1 MSEAELKQL
10 GRYRILAEL
19 GRGAM
24 GVVYQAVDPLLNRT
38 VAIKTI
44 ILMDDPGARAE
55 YEARFFQEAKAAG
68 GLNHPNLI
76 TIHDVG
82 REGDIA
88 YMAMELLEGTELREL
103 MIRGR
108 LPLPFGLE
116 VVAQVADG
124 LAYAHGRGVVHRDIK
139 PGNIMI
145 MRDRRAKIMDF
156 GIARV
161 RASDIKTQT
170 GAILGSPK
178 YMSPEQVASQPAD
191 YRSDIFSLGVVLH
204 EVAAGGP
211 PFSAAT
217 VTQLMQQ
224 IATAV
229 PRPPSATNPEVPA
242 MLDLIVAKALEK
254 QPGARYQSAAE
265 LARDLRVCLA
275 DLARRKGARPAA
287 DEAAVAIDAQ
297 PAPATG
303 LDVEL
308 DKTRVEAA
316 KESAS
321 ATSAITATLSG
332 QGAHLSL
339 SRRFDS
345 TEAFLRLA
353 GPAAAGA
360 TGGQQALAARSMR
373 WPVIVRSVFSRVW
386 VDSFWV
392 IFAEAVIL
400 AILFACLIAYAN

>member
-88 YMAMELLEGTELREL
+88 YMAMELLEGTELREM

-373 WPVIVRSVFSRVW
+373 WRVIVRSVFSRMW
-386 VDSFWV
+386 VESFWV

>member
-10 GRYRILAEL
+10 GRYRLVAEL

-24 GVVYQAVDPLLNRT
+24 GLVYKAEDPLLNRT

-44 ILMDDPGARAE
+44 ILMDDPAARAE

-68 GLNHPNLI
+68 GLNHSNLI

-103 MIRGR
+103 MARGR
-108 LPLPFGLE
+108 LPLPYGLD

-124 LAYAHGRGVVHRDIK
+124 LAYAHEHGVVHRDIK

-145 MRDRRAKIMDF
+145 VRDRIAKIMDF

-161 RASDIKTQT
+161 RASDVKTQT
-170 GAILGSPK
+170 GAILGSPR
-178 YMSPEQVASQPAD
+178 YMSPEQVTGRPAD
-191 YRSDIFSLGVVLH
+191 RRSDIFSLGVVLY
-204 EVAAGGP
+204 EIAAGGP
-211 PFSAAT
+211 PFSAPT

-229 PRPPSATNPEVPA
+229 PRPPSATNPAVPA

-265 LARDLRVCLA
+265 LANDLRACLA
-275 DLARRKGARPAA
+275 GLAGHKGARPAA

-297 PAPATG
+297 PAPAAG

-308 DKTRVEAA
+308 DKTRGEAV
-316 KESAS
+316 KEGES

-332 QGAHLSL
+332 QGPYLSL

-345 TEAFLRLA
+345 TDAFLRLA
-353 GPAAAGA
+353 GPGAAGA
-360 TGGQQALAARSMR
+360 TGGPQAQAARSMR
-373 WPVIVRSVFSRVW
+373 WRAIGRSVFSRAW
-386 VDSFWV
+386 VDSVWV
-392 IFAEAVIL
+392 ILTESVIMAV
-400 AILFACLIAYAN
+400 LFACLIAYAN

>member
-88 YMAMELLEGTELREL
+88 YMAMELLEGTELREM

-400 AILFACLIAYAN
+400 AILFACLIVYAN

>member
-1 MSEAELKQL
+1 
-10 GRYRILAEL
+10 
-19 GRGAM
+19 
-24 GVVYQAVDPLLNRT
+24 
-38 VAIKTI
+38 
-44 ILMDDPGARAE
+44 
-55 YEARFFQEAKAAG
+55 
-68 GLNHPNLI
+68 
-76 TIHDVG
+76 
-82 REGDIA
+82 
-88 YMAMELLEGTELREL
+88 
-103 MIRGR
+103 
-108 LPLPFGLE
+108 
-116 VVAQVADG
+116 
-124 LAYAHGRGVVHRDIK
+124 
-139 PGNIMI
+139 
-145 MRDRRAKIMDF
+145 
-156 GIARV
+156 
-161 RASDIKTQT
+161 
-170 GAILGSPK
+170 
-178 YMSPEQVASQPAD
+178 MSPEQVASQPAD

-373 WPVIVRSVFSRVW
+373 WRVIVRSVFSRVW